1 MPVLPPRLRRWVS
14 RVLSGIGLL
23 VLLVSVTPVT
33 VLWAQWMAGG
43 VFTQSG
49 DVLIVLAGSTVNGQ
63 FLGESSYWRSVY
75 AVRAWRGGGFRRLL
89 LVGRAAPAAAPA
101 VEPAALLMRGFLV
114 AHGVPAERIEVE
126 TESQTTFENA
136 RMTAPLVAGGGRLV
150 LLTSDY
156 HMPRALAV
164 FRKQGL
170 VVEPM
175 PAPDAGKRGSRWQGR
190 WPAFLDL
197 ATETAA
203 WCWYRF
209 KGWV

>member
-1 MPVLPPRLRRWVS
+1 MLELPPRFRSWVS
-14 RVLSGIGLL
+14 RLLSGIGLL
-23 VLLVSVTPVT
+23 VLLVSATPVT
-33 VLWAQWMAGG
+33 IWWAQRMAGD
-43 VFTQSG
+43 VYTQSG

-63 FLGESSYWRSVY
+63 LLGESSYWRSVH
-75 AVRAWRGGGFRRLL
+75 AVRAWRAGGFQRLL
-89 LVGRAAPAAAPA
+89 LVGRAAPGTAAATPA
-101 VEPAALLMRGFLV
+101 SVMMRGFLV
-114 AHGVPAERIEVE
+114 AHGVPVERIEVE

-136 RMTAPLVAGGGRLV
+136 RMVAPLVAGGGRLV

-164 FRKQGL
+164 FRKEGL

-197 ATETAA
+197 STETAA
-203 WCWYRF
+203 WCWYRVN
-209 KGWV
+209 GRM